1 MTLVVDRSP
10 RAPNRLYCKYCNSWV
25 DNNEKDVKTHNNYID
40 HQMNVKKWKTR
51 KEIEQ
56 RKQTLEKKKIDK
68 QIDEIQARAMQE
80 HQLKDVLKIDKNIE
94 REDEEKR
101 RESFDL
107 ARDLYGDDILNQ
119 MTQPKKQPIDKTKLF
134 NDYISKVP
142 TKVRAIYR
150 EKVDGFDKH
159 FKGKK

>member
-107 ARDLYGDDILNQ
+107 ARYLYGDDILNQ

-150 EKVDGFDKH
+150 EKVDDFDKH